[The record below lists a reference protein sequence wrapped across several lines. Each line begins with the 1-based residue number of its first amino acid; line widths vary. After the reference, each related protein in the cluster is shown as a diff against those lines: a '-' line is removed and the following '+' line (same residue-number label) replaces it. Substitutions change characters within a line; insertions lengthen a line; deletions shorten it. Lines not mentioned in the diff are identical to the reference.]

1 MEFLKFQSTRGKEG
15 YMKLKLVLM
24 VLALSMC
31 SYSSEQNEL
40 KIVSLSTTHTE
51 IIDSLD
57 AEDQLVGIDAFYKLD
72 LPVERIDAFTVT
84 ADEIAVFNPD
94 IVFVAFDF
102 NGIIEGL
109 ENKNITYAL
118 LPPAKNLNE
127 VYEQINVVGDLI
139 GKSAK
144 ATEVVRDMK
153 IEINSIFNNVNY
165 ENVSVYHE
173 IGYSYGIYSVNGD
186 SLIGEIY
193 NQLGI
198 INIAENVEDPFESGF
213 PALNEEFV
221 LEANPDFVIV
231 GHSDYL
237 NKDLSTRA
245 GWEAINAV
253 QNENV
258 YFLDENLANN
268 WGTTTVQLVS
278 ELSNSFSETNKT
290 NEFSDVF
297 VLISLLVLSTIG
309 IYIPRKRKE
318 KV

>member
-1 MEFLKFQSTRGKEG
+1 
-15 YMKLKLVLM
+15 MKLKLVLM

-57 AEDQLVGIDAFYKLD
+57 AEDQLVGIDAFYELD

-127 VYEQINVVGDLI
+127 VYEQISVVGDLI

-245 GWEAINAV
+245 GWETINAV
-253 QNENV
+253 QNDNV

-290 NEFSDVF
+290 SEFSDVF

>member
-1 MEFLKFQSTRGKEG
+1 
-15 YMKLKLVLM
+15 MKLKLVLM

-57 AEDQLVGIDAFYKLD
+57 AEDQLVGIDSFYELD

-297 VLISLLVLSTIG
+297 VLISLLVLSIIG

>member
-57 AEDQLVGIDAFYKLD
+57 AEDQLVGIDSFYELD

-309 IYIPRKRKE
+309 IYIPRKRKK

>member
-1 MEFLKFQSTRGKEG
+1 
-15 YMKLKLVLM
+15 MKLKLVLM

-57 AEDQLVGIDAFYKLD
+57 AEDQLVGIDSFYELD

-144 ATEVVRDMK
+144 AKEVVRDMK

-297 VLISLLVLSTIG
+297 VLISLLVLSIIG

>member
-57 AEDQLVGIDAFYKLD
+57 AEDQLVGIDSFYELD

-245 GWEAINAV
+245 GWETINAV
-253 QNENV
+253 QNDNV

>member
-1 MEFLKFQSTRGKEG
+1 MEFLKFQSPRGKEG
-15 YMKLKLVLM
+15 YMKLKLVLI

-84 ADEIAVFNPD
+84 ADDIAALNPD

-109 ENKNITYAL
+109 ENKDITYAL

-127 VYEQINVVGDLI
+127 VYEQINIVGDLI

-153 IEINSIFNNVNY
+153 IEINSILNNVNY

-198 INIAENVEDPFESGF
+198 NNIAQNVEEIF
-213 PALNEEFV
+213 PSLVYEDLEGYKMVDYQKFSAV
-221 LEANPDFVIV
+221 LI
-231 GHSDYL
+231 
-237 NKDLSTRA
+237 
-245 GWEAINAV
+245 EAIKE
-253 QNENV
+253 QQQIISTQE
-258 YFLDENLANN
+258 F
-268 WGTTTVQLVS
+268 
-278 ELSNSFSETNKT
+278 ELNMLKLELCQKDPSYSWC
-290 NEFSDVF
+290 
-297 VLISLLVLSTIG
+297 
-309 IYIPRKRKE
+309 
-318 KV
+318 

>member
-1 MEFLKFQSTRGKEG
+1 MEFPKFQPRGKEG

-84 ADEIAVFNPD
+84 ADEIAALNPD

-109 ENKNITYAL
+109 ENKDITYAL

-127 VYEQINVVGDLI
+127 VYEQINIVGDLI

-198 INIAENVEDPFESGF
+198 NNIAQNVEDPFESGF

-253 QNENV
+253 QNDNV

-297 VLISLLVLSTIG
+297 VLVSLLVLSTIG

>member
-57 AEDQLVGIDAFYKLD
+57 AEDQLVGIDAFYELD

-109 ENKNITYAL
+109 ENKDITYAL

-253 QNENV
+253 QNDNV

>member
-57 AEDQLVGIDAFYKLD
+57 AEDQLVGIDSFYELD

-144 ATEVVRDMK
+144 AKEVVRDMK

-297 VLISLLVLSTIG
+297 VLISLLVLSIIG

>member
-1 MEFLKFQSTRGKEG
+1 MEFLKFQSPRGKEG
-15 YMKLKLVLM
+15 YMKLKLVVM

-84 ADEIAVFNPD
+84 ADEIAALNPD

-118 LPPAKNLNE
+118 LPPAKTLNE
-127 VYEQINVVGDLI
+127 VYEQINIVGDLI

-153 IEINSIFNNVNY
+153 IEINSILNNVNY
-165 ENVSVYHE
+165 ENISVYHE

-198 INIAENVEDPFESGF
+198 NNIAQNVEDPFDSGF

-253 QNENV
+253 QNDNV

-278 ELSNSFSETNKT
+278 VLSNSFSETNKT

>member
-1 MEFLKFQSTRGKEG
+1 
-15 YMKLKLVLM
+15 MKLKLVLM

-57 AEDQLVGIDAFYKLD
+57 AEDQLVGIDAFYELD

-237 NKDLSTRA
+237 NKDLSTRV

-309 IYIPRKRKE
+309 IYFSRKRKE

>member
-57 AEDQLVGIDAFYKLD
+57 AEDQLVGIDSFYELD

-144 ATEVVRDMK
+144 AKEVVRDMK

>member
-1 MEFLKFQSTRGKEG
+1 
-15 YMKLKLVLM
+15 MKLKLVLM

-31 SYSSEQNEL
+31 SYTSEQNEL

-57 AEDQLVGIDAFYKLD
+57 AEDQLVGIDAFYELD

-144 ATEVVRDMK
+144 ATEIVRDMK

-253 QNENV
+253 QNDNV

-297 VLISLLVLSTIG
+297 VLISLLVLSTMG
-309 IYIPRKRKE
+309 IYFSRKRKE